1 MIIATITFFVFNF
14 IIVPAILCV
23 IIVPI
28 SLNNYKHEQFAIK
41 NSVTLNNVRAV
52 NKNYIFFA
60 IKNFDMKN
68 NYDNE
73 NFYHDI
79 SCQDYLIYELVFKKN
94 EIKENIKNVLENQK
108 QYKKYVYDIN
118 NITKFGVFKVSTD
131 GLNMKK
137 LVKYER
143 EQFQKEV
150 LRPKT
155 AFSIY
160 VRLLRVDRND
170 HYKSS
175 KTRSFTIE
183 EIQKLITRVEQKQGS
198 YYLDNEIWESI
209 CRVERGKVSNKIRFA
224 IYKRDGYRCKMC
236 GKSGDNNDLE
246 IDHIIPISKGG
257 KSTFDNLQT
266 LCHDCNVKKG
276 DTISITIK

>member
-23 IIVPI
+23 IIIPVT
-28 SLNNYKHEQFAIK
+28 LNNHKYEQFAIR

-79 SCQDYLIYELVFKKN
+79 SCQDYLVYELVFKKN

-150 LRPKT
+150 LSPKT
-155 AFSIY
+155 NFSIY

>member
-1 MIIATITFFVFNF
+1 MSI
-14 IIVPAILCV
+14 
-23 IIVPI
+23 
-28 SLNNYKHEQFAIK
+28 
-41 NSVTLNNVRAV
+41 
-52 NKNYIFFA
+52 
-60 IKNFDMKN
+60 
-68 NYDNE
+68 
-73 NFYHDI
+73 
-79 SCQDYLIYELVFKKN
+79 
-94 EIKENIKNVLENQK
+94 
-108 QYKKYVYDIN
+108 
-118 NITKFGVFKVSTD
+118 
-131 GLNMKK
+131 KK
-137 LVKYER
+137 LIKYER

-150 LRPKT
+150 LSPKT
-155 AFSIY
+155 TFSIY
-160 VRLLRVDRND
+160 VRLLHVDRND

-209 CRVERGKVSNKIRFA
+209 CRVERGKVSNRIRFA

-236 GKSGDNNDLE
+236 GKSGDNNNLE

>member
-1 MIIATITFFVFNF
+1 MITATLTFFF
-14 IIVPAILCV
+14 IFFILIPGILCA
-23 IIVPI
+23 IIIPTSV
-28 SLNNYKHEQFAIK
+28 NNYKHEQFAIA
-41 NSVTLNNVRAV
+41 NSEMLNNVRAI

-60 IKNFDMKN
+60 IKNFDMKQ

-79 SCQDYLIYELVFKKN
+79 SCQDYLVYELVFKKN

-118 NITKFGVFKVSTD
+118 NITKFGIFKEKTD
-131 GLNMKK
+131 GLNLKK
-137 LVKYER
+137 LIKYER

-155 AFSIY
+155 DFSIY

-175 KTRSFTIE
+175 KTRSFSIE
-183 EIQKLITRVEQKQGS
+183 EIQKLITRVEQKRGS
-198 YYLDNEIWESI
+198 FYLDNEIWESI

-236 GKSGDNNDLE
+236 GRSGDNNNLE